1 MLVKVLHNGNCSKSN
16 AVLEYLD
23 ENGVHFEII
32 NIIEDPLSVL
42 EIKTVLKKLN
52 QSVFHIIRKTDKL
65 YVEEYADKN
74 YSEEE
79 WIKILS
85 ENPSLIQRP
94 ILVKG
99 SVAML
104 GRPIENVKFFISS
117 LLRNNT
123 CGCFVRNSRSL
134 FVHNFLFSNKKTIIS
149 DSLFLFYNRITPS
162 IFATS

>member
-1 MLVKVLHNGNCSKSN
+1 MVVKVLHNGNCSKSN

-23 ENGVHFEII
+23 ENGVSFEII
-32 NIIEDPLSVL
+32 NIVEDPLSIL
-42 EIKTVLKKLN
+42 EIRTVLKKLN

-65 YVEEYADKN
+65 YIEKYADKN

-79 WIKILS
+79 WLKILS

-104 GRPIENVKFFISS
+104 GRPIENVKFFIE
-117 LLRNNT
+117 
-123 CGCFVRNSRSL
+123 
-134 FVHNFLFSNKKTIIS
+134 K
-149 DSLFLFYNRITPS
+149 
-162 IFATS
+162 

>member
-23 ENGVHFEII
+23 ENGVPFEII
-32 NIIEDPLSVL
+32 NIVEDPLSEL

-65 YVEEYADKN
+65 YLENFADKN
-74 YSEEE
+74 LSEEE
-79 WIKILS
+79 WVKILA

-94 ILVKG
+94 IIIKG

-104 GRPIENVKFFISS
+104 GRPIENVKYFIE
-117 LLRNNT
+117 
-123 CGCFVRNSRSL
+123 
-134 FVHNFLFSNKKTIIS
+134 K
-149 DSLFLFYNRITPS
+149 
-162 IFATS
+162 

>member
-1 MLVKVLHNGNCSKSN
+1 MMVKVLHNESCSKSN

-23 ENGVHFEII
+23 ENGVSFEII
-32 NIIEDPLSVL
+32 NIMEDPLSIL

-52 QSVFHIIRKTDKL
+52 QSVFHMIRKTDKL
-65 YVEEYADKN
+65 YMENYADKN

-94 ILVKG
+94 ILIKG

-104 GRPIENVKFFISS
+104 GRPIENVKFFIE
-117 LLRNNT
+117 
-123 CGCFVRNSRSL
+123 
-134 FVHNFLFSNKKTIIS
+134 K
-149 DSLFLFYNRITPS
+149 
-162 IFATS
+162 

>member
-23 ENGVHFEII
+23 ENGVPFEII
-32 NIIEDPLSVL
+32 NIVEDPLSEQ

-65 YVEEYADKN
+65 YLENFADKN
-74 YSEEE
+74 LSEEE
-79 WIKILS
+79 WIKVLA

-94 ILVKG
+94 IIIKG

-104 GRPIENVKFFISS
+104 GRPIENVKYFIE
-117 LLRNNT
+117 
-123 CGCFVRNSRSL
+123 
-134 FVHNFLFSNKKTIIS
+134 K
-149 DSLFLFYNRITPS
+149 
-162 IFATS
+162 

>member
-1 MLVKVLHNGNCSKSN
+1 MVVKVLHNGNCSKSN

-23 ENGVHFEII
+23 ENGVPFEII
-32 NIIEDPLSVL
+32 NIVEDPLSPL
-42 EIKTVLKKLN
+42 EIRTVLKKLN

-65 YVEEYADKN
+65 YIEKYADKN

-104 GRPIENVKFFISS
+104 GRPIENVKFFIE
-117 LLRNNT
+117 
-123 CGCFVRNSRSL
+123 
-134 FVHNFLFSNKKTIIS
+134 K
-149 DSLFLFYNRITPS
+149 
-162 IFATS
+162 